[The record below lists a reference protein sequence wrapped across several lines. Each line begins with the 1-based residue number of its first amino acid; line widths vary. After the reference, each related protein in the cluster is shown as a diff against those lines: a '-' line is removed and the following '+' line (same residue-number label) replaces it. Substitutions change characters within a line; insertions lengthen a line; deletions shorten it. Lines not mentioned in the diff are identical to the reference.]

1 MKSPPA
7 RRRRFAAFTL
17 IEMLL
22 AILVFGMVLSL
33 LYSSWRI
40 ILQSNAAGLKLAA
53 DAQRTRLAMQ
63 TVEEALSSAVLFAG
77 NATNYVFLADTSGRH
92 ATLSFVAHLGDSFPG
107 SGRFDGERVR
117 RLWFTVEN
125 GRDGTPELLLRQNSM
140 LGVMDDLQQ
149 AFPIVLARNLN
160 AFQVEFWDERKRE
173 FSAEWLQSN
182 RLPAVVLVSM
192 EIAPPGG
199 RTGAR
204 PPEVMTRLVRL
215 PAVGVAGET
224 QGGVPGAAPV
234 SR

>member
-1 MKSPPA
+1 MNCRPSS
-7 RRRRFAAFTL
+7 RRRVAAFTL

-22 AILVFGMVLSL
+22 AILIFGMVMSL

-77 NATNYVFLADTSGRH
+77 NATNYVFLADNSGRY
-92 ATLSFVAHLGDSFPG
+92 ASLSFVAHLGDSFPG

-125 GRDGTPELLLRQNSM
+125 ARDGTPELVLRQNSM

-149 AFPIVLARNLN
+149 AFPVVLAKNVS
-160 AFQVEFWDERKRE
+160 AFQVEFWDERRRE

-182 RLPAVVLVSM
+182 RLPAVVAVSLEM
-192 EIAPPGG
+192 TPPAG
-199 RTGAR
+199 RTGSR
-204 PPEVMTRLVRL
+204 PPEVISRLVRL
-215 PAVGVAGET
+215 PAVGVAGEA
-224 QGGVPGAAPV
+224 QGGVPGAVPV

>member
-1 MKSPPA
+1 MSTQSA
-7 RRRRFAAFTL
+7 LRRRVAAFTL

-22 AILVFGMVLSL
+22 AIVIFGMVLSL

-77 NATNYVFLADTSGRH
+77 NATNYVFLADSAGRY
-92 ATLSFVAHLGDSFPG
+92 ASLSFVAHLGDSFPG

-125 GRDGTPELLLRQNSM
+125 NREGIPELVLRQNSM

-149 AFPIVLARNLN
+149 AFPIVLAKHLS
-160 AFQVEFWDERKRE
+160 AFQVEFWDERRRE

-182 RLPAVVLVSM
+182 RLPAVVLISM
-192 EIAPPGG
+192 EIAPPAG
-199 RTGAR
+199 RTGTR

-215 PAVGVAGET
+215 PAVGVANEA
-224 QGGVPGAAPV
+224 QGGVPGPAPAA
-234 SR
+234 R